1 MSEADSAGGATA
13 SGGIDEEEG
22 GDTFSG
28 RLGLIFATIGAAIG
42 TGNIWRFP
50 RMVGANGGGSF
61 LVPWLIFLFVWSV
74 PLIIAEFA
82 IGKRSRVGTVG
93 SFRIF
98 AGRRFAWMGLWTAWI
113 STAIGFYYAVV
124 TGWCLNYF
132 RLAVSGGLNSS
143 VDTTEVWN
151 NFLANPGLVIFFQF
165 LAVII
170 TMAAIWKGAKAIEK
184 VNVTLMVSLFILLF
198 AALILALIMD
208 FEDGTLDGFVYMFT
222 IQPEYL
228 VKPETWING
237 LAQSAWSC
245 SAGMGMAIT
254 YSVYMRKDEDTTLN
268 AATMCLANNSISII
282 AGLTVMMAVFSVLA
296 DPLSAVSG
304 GSSAITFLVL
314 PEVFAQAPGGPIVQV
329 TMVAMFFLALSF
341 AALTSMISTVEL
353 CVRNF
358 VDHGIDRNVAVPA
371 TGAAIFLFGL
381 PSAALW
387 ILIDDSTGVAFPQ
400 FLEVQDHIWGYGLM
414 FSGLFIAY
422 SIWKYGWSR
431 YRVWQD
437 ENGLTGFNFRDYLD
451 HGVSSFRD
459 DFINTGDN
467 DWWIGK
473 WWDYIMYLGFP
484 LMFSVL
490 MISYFGDL
498 LFNVHEPWNPTNPHG
513 ISIIL
518 LFWGITAGI
527 FISLNRYVLVN
538 KMVRT
543 GGEGFPLWIIS
554 GDWRLEPRPLY
565 RNVPAGADA
574 AVEMLPG
581 GDDPFILHAG
591 DDLPPTFIDDDGKE
605 WQTSGPGGS
614 GGGSV
619 GGGSSAS
626 VIDAE
631 IA

>member
-1 MSEADSAGGATA
+1 MQ
-13 SGGIDEEEG
+13 SGGSDE
-22 GDTFSG
+22 FSG

-61 LVPWLIFLFVWSV
+61 LVPWVIFLFLWSV

-82 IGKRSRVGTVG
+82 LGKRSRTGTVG
-93 SFRIF
+93 TFRIF
-98 AGRRFAWMGLWTAWI
+98 AGKRFAWMGLWTAWI

-132 RLAVSGGLNSS
+132 QAAIRGGLSGD
-143 VDTTEVWN
+143 VDTVEVWN
-151 NFLANPGLVIFFQF
+151 SFLQAPEQVIFFQAI
-165 LAVII
+165 AVII
-170 TMAAIWKGAKAIEK
+170 TLLAIWNGAKAIEK
-184 VNVTLMVSLFILLF
+184 VNVFLMVSLFVLLF
-198 AALILALIMD
+198 AALFLAFVMD
-208 FEDGTLDGFVYMFT
+208 LDDGSLDGFVYMFS

-228 VKPETWING
+228 AQPETWING
-237 LAQSAWSC
+237 LSQSAWSC

-282 AGLTVMMAVFSVLA
+282 AGLTVMMAVFAVVD

-314 PEVFAQAPGGPIVQV
+314 PEVFAQAPGGPVVQLAMV
-329 TMVAMFFLALSF
+329 TMFFLALSF

-358 VDHGIDRNVAVPA
+358 VDHGIERPQAVGF
-371 TGAAIFLFGL
+371 TTIAIFLFGL
-381 PSAALW
+381 PSAMLW
-387 ILIDDSTGVAFPQ
+387 IRMDPGTGVAFPQ

-422 SIWKYGWSR
+422 SIWKYGWNR

-437 ENGLTGFNFRDYLD
+437 DNGVEGFDFREYLD

-484 LMFSVL
+484 LMFGVL
-490 MISYFGDL
+490 MLSYFGDL
-498 LFNVHEPWNPTNPHG
+498 LTNVHDPWNPSNPHG

-518 LFWGITAGI
+518 LFWGVTAGL
-527 FISLNRYVLVN
+527 FIGMNKYILVN
-538 KMVRT
+538 RVT
-543 GGEGFPLWIIS
+543 SVNGSLWPPNW
-554 GDWRLEPRPLY
+554 DLEPRPLY
-565 RNVPAGADA
+565 RNVPDGADA
-574 AVEMLPG
+574 PIDTLPG
-581 GDDPFILHAG
+581 GEDPYIVQVG
-591 DDLPPTFIDDDGKE
+591 DSLPPTFVDDYGDTRGH
-605 WQTSGPGGS
+605 SG
-614 GGGSV
+614 
-619 GGGSSAS
+619 AS
-626 VIDAE
+626 LEAE
-631 IA
+631 LA

>member
-1 MSEADSAGGATA
+1 MSEGG
-13 SGGIDEEEG
+13 SDE
-22 GDTFSG
+22 FSG

-61 LVPWLIFLFVWSV
+61 LVPWLIFLFLWSV

-82 IGKRSRVGTVG
+82 LGKRSRTGTVG
-93 SFRIF
+93 TFRIF
-98 AGRRFAWMGLWTAWI
+98 AGKRFAWMGLWTAWI

-132 RLAVSGGLNSS
+132 QTAIRGGLGSE
-143 VDTTEVWN
+143 VDTVEVWN
-151 NFLANPGLVIFFQF
+151 SFLQNPMEVVFFQA
-165 LAVII
+165 LAVAI
-170 TMAAIWKGAKAIEK
+170 TMLAIWKGAKAIEK
-184 VNVTLMVSLFILLF
+184 VNVGLMISLFVLLF
-198 AALILALIMD
+198 AALFLSFVMD
-208 FEDGTLDGFVYMFT
+208 LEDGSLDGFVYMFS

-228 VKPETWING
+228 MQPETWING
-237 LAQSAWSC
+237 LSQSAWSC

-282 AGLTVMMAVFSVLA
+282 AGLTVMMAVFAVVD
-296 DPLSAVSG
+296 DPLAAVSG

-314 PEVFAQAPGGPIVQV
+314 PEVFAQAPGGPIVQLAMV
-329 TMVAMFFLALSF
+329 TMFFLALSF

-358 VDHGIDRNVAVPA
+358 VDHGISRPKAVGF
-371 TGAAIFLFGL
+371 TSLAIFFFGL
-381 PSAALW
+381 PSAMTW
-387 ILIDDSTGVAFPQ
+387 ILVDDSTGVAFPQ

-422 SIWKYGWSR
+422 SIWKYGWNR
-431 YRVWQD
+431 YRVWQE
-437 ENGLTGFNFRDYLD
+437 ENDITGFSLRDYLD
-451 HGVSSFRD
+451 NGVSSFRD

-490 MISYFGDL
+490 ILSYFVDML
-498 LFNVHEPWNPTNPHG
+498 VNVDNPWDPTNANG

-518 LFWGITAGI
+518 LFWGITASL
-527 FISLNRYVLVN
+527 FIGFNRFIIVNRIVPTTDEPWPLAVLFRN
-538 KMVRT
+538 FT
-543 GGEGFPLWIIS
+543 
-554 GDWRLEPRPLY
+554 LEPRPLY
-565 RNVPAGADA
+565 RNVPEGAD
-574 AVEMLPG
+574 VPIDTLPG
-581 GDDPFILHAG
+581 GEDPFIVEVGENLPETFV
-591 DDLPPTFIDDDGKE
+591 DDYGETR
-605 WQTSGPGGS
+605 THT
-614 GGGSV
+614 
-619 GGGSSAS
+619 GSS
-626 VIDAE
+626 IEAE
-631 IA
+631 LA

>member
-1 MSEADSAGGATA
+1 MEAKGETGS
-13 SGGIDEEEG
+13 DE
-22 GDTFSG
+22 FSG

-61 LVPWLIFLFVWSV
+61 LVPWLIFLFLWSV

-82 IGKRSRVGTVG
+82 LGKRSRTGTVG
-93 SFRIF
+93 TFRIF
-98 AGRRFAWMGLWTAWI
+98 AGNRFAWMGLWTAWI

-124 TGWCLNYF
+124 TGWCINYF
-132 RLAVSGGLNSS
+132 QTAIRGGLGSE
-143 VDTTEVWN
+143 VDTVQVWN
-151 NFLANPGLVIFFQF
+151 DFLQDPSQVIFFQT
-165 LAVII
+165 LSVLI

-198 AALILALIMD
+198 AALFLSFVMD
-208 FEDGTLDGFVYMFT
+208 LDDGTLDGFIYMFS

-228 VKPETWING
+228 TQPETWING
-237 LAQSAWSC
+237 LSQSAWSC

-282 AGLTVMMAVFSVLA
+282 AGLTVMMAVFSVSD
-296 DPLSAVSG
+296 DPLGAVSG

-314 PEVFAQAPGGPIVQV
+314 PEVFAQAPGGPVVQLLMV
-329 TMVAMFFLALSF
+329 TMFFLALSF

-358 VDHGIDRNVAVPA
+358 VDHGIERKKAVGF
-371 TGAAIFLFGL
+371 TTLAIFLFGL

-387 ILIDDSTGVAFPQ
+387 ILVDPDTGVAFPQ

-422 SIWKYGWSR
+422 SIWKYGWNR

-437 ENGLTGFNFRDYLD
+437 ENDITGFSFRDYLD
-451 HGVSSFRD
+451 NGVSSFRD

-484 LMFSVL
+484 IMFSVL
-490 MISYFGDL
+490 ILSYFSDL
-498 LFNVHEPWNPTNPHG
+498 ILNVNNPWDPTNADG
-513 ISIIL
+513 ITIIL
-518 LFWGITAGI
+518 LFWGITAGLFVSMNKYI
-527 FISLNRYVLVN
+527 LVN
-538 KMVRT
+538 RVLSMNGT
-543 GGEGFPLWIIS
+543 IWPPSW
-554 GDWRLEPRPLY
+554 DLEPRPLY
-565 RNVPAGADA
+565 RNVPVGAEVSIDT
-574 AVEMLPG
+574 LPG
-581 GDDPFILHAG
+581 GEDPFIVEVGESLPETFVNEYGETQTHTLHQ
-591 DDLPPTFIDDDGKE
+591 LP
-605 WQTSGPGGS
+605 W
-614 GGGSV
+614 
-619 GGGSSAS
+619 SSQS
-626 VIDAE
+626 
-631 IA
+631 

>member
-1 MSEADSAGGATA
+1 MEAKGETGS
-13 SGGIDEEEG
+13 DE
-22 GDTFSG
+22 FSG

-61 LVPWLIFLFVWSV
+61 LVPWLIFLFLWSV

-82 IGKRSRVGTVG
+82 LGKRSRTGTVG
-93 SFRIF
+93 TFRIF
-98 AGRRFAWMGLWTAWI
+98 AGNRFAWMGLWTAWI

-124 TGWCLNYF
+124 TGWCINYF
-132 RLAVSGGLNSS
+132 QTAIRGGLGSE
-143 VDTTEVWN
+143 VDTVQVWN
-151 NFLANPGLVIFFQF
+151 DFLQDPSQVIFFQT
-165 LAVII
+165 LSVLI

-198 AALILALIMD
+198 AALFLSFVMD
-208 FEDGTLDGFVYMFT
+208 LDDGTLDGFIYMFS

-228 VKPETWING
+228 TQPETWING
-237 LAQSAWSC
+237 LSQSAWSC

-282 AGLTVMMAVFSVLA
+282 AGLTVMMAVFSVSD
-296 DPLSAVSG
+296 DPLGAVSG

-314 PEVFAQAPGGPIVQV
+314 PEVFAQAPGGPVVQLLMV
-329 TMVAMFFLALSF
+329 TMFFLALSF

-358 VDHGIDRNVAVPA
+358 VDHGIERKKAVGF
-371 TGAAIFLFGL
+371 TTLAIFLFGL

-387 ILIDDSTGVAFPQ
+387 ILVDPDTGVAFPQ

-422 SIWKYGWSR
+422 SIWKYGWNR

-437 ENGLTGFNFRDYLD
+437 ENDITGFSFRDYLD
-451 HGVSSFRD
+451 NGVSSFRD

-484 LMFSVL
+484 IMFGVL
-490 MISYFGDL
+490 ILSYFSDL
-498 LFNVHEPWNPTNPHG
+498 ILNVNNPWDPTNADG
-513 ISIIL
+513 ITIIL
-518 LFWGITAGI
+518 LFWGITAGLFVSMNKYI
-527 FISLNRYVLVN
+527 LVN
-538 KMVRT
+538 RVLSMNGT
-543 GGEGFPLWIIS
+543 IWPPSW
-554 GDWRLEPRPLY
+554 DLEPRPLY
-565 RNVPAGADA
+565 RNVPVGAEVSIDT
-574 AVEMLPG
+574 LPG
-581 GDDPFILHAG
+581 GEDPFIVEVGESLPETFVNEYGETQTHTLHQ
-591 DDLPPTFIDDDGKE
+591 LP
-605 WQTSGPGGS
+605 W
-614 GGGSV
+614 
-619 GGGSSAS
+619 SSQS
-626 VIDAE
+626 
-631 IA
+631 

>member
-1 MSEADSAGGATA
+1 MNSS
-13 SGGIDEEEG
+13 SDE
-22 GDTFSG
+22 FSG

-61 LVPWLIFLFVWSV
+61 LVPWLIFLFLWSI
-74 PLIIAEFA
+74 PLVVAEFA
-82 IGKRSRVGTVG
+82 LGKRSRTGTVG
-93 SFRIF
+93 TFRIF
-98 AGRRFAWMGLWTAWI
+98 NGPKFAWMGLWTAWI

-124 TGWCLNYF
+124 TGWCINYF
-132 RLAVSGGLNSS
+132 QSAVRGGLGSD

-151 NFLANPGLVIFFQF
+151 TFLQDPSQVIMFQA
-165 LAVII
+165 LAVLI

-184 VNVTLMVSLFILLF
+184 VNVILMVSLFILLF
-198 AALILALIMD
+198 SALFLAFVMD
-208 FEDGTLDGFVYMFT
+208 MNDGSLDGFVYMFS

-228 VKPETWING
+228 LEPETWING
-237 LAQSAWSC
+237 LSQSAWSC

-282 AGLTVMMAVFSVLA
+282 AGLTVMMAVFSVVD

-314 PEVFAQAPGGPIVQV
+314 PEVFAQAPGGPVVQLA
-329 TMVAMFFLALSF
+329 MVAMFFLALSF

-358 VDHGIDRNVAVPA
+358 VDHGVNREKAVGL
-371 TGAAIFLFGL
+371 TSVAIFLFGI
-381 PSAALW
+381 PSAATW
-387 ILIDDSTGVAFPQ
+387 ILVDESTGVAFPQ

-422 SIWKYGWSR
+422 AIWKYGWSR
-431 YRVWQD
+431 YKVWKT
-437 ENGLTGFNFRDYLD
+437 ENDVEGFSMRDYLD

-484 LMFSVL
+484 IMFVILMGTFFVDML
-490 MISYFGDL
+490 ATVED
-498 LFNVHEPWNPTNPHG
+498 PWNPTNPKG
-513 ISIIL
+513 ITIIL
-518 LFWGITAGI
+518 IFWGITAFL
-527 FISLNRYVLVN
+527 FISMNRFMLVN
-538 KMVRT
+538 RVVPT
-543 GGEGFPLWIIS
+543 GKSGFPMCLLS
-554 GDWRLEPRPLY
+554 GEYVLEPRPLF
-565 RNVPAGADA
+565 RNVPEGAD
-574 AVEMLPG
+574 VPIDTLPG
-581 GDDPFILHAG
+581 GQDPFIVKVG
-591 DDLPPTFIDDDGKE
+591 DPLPELENQPFVV
-605 WQTSGPGGS
+605 S
-614 GGGSV
+614 GGSV
-619 GGGSSAS
+619 M
-626 VIDAE
+626 DAE
-631 IA
+631 IV

>member
-1 MSEADSAGGATA
+1 MQAKDEAGS
-13 SGGIDEEEG
+13 DE
-22 GDTFSG
+22 FSG

-61 LVPWLIFLFVWSV
+61 LVPWLIFLFLWSV

-82 IGKRSRVGTVG
+82 LGKRSRTGTVG
-93 SFRIF
+93 TFRIF
-98 AGRRFAWMGLWTAWI
+98 AGNRFAWMGLWTAWI

-124 TGWCLNYF
+124 TGWCINYF
-132 RLAVSGGLNSS
+132 QTAIRGGLGSE
-143 VDTTEVWN
+143 VDTVQVWN
-151 NFLANPGLVIFFQF
+151 DFLQDPSQVIFFQT
-165 LAVII
+165 LSVLI

-198 AALILALIMD
+198 AALFLSFVMD
-208 FEDGTLDGFVYMFT
+208 LDDGTLDGFVYMFS

-228 VKPETWING
+228 TQPETWING
-237 LAQSAWSC
+237 LSQSAWSC

-282 AGLTVMMAVFSVLA
+282 AGLTVMMAVFSVSD
-296 DPLSAVSG
+296 DPLGAVSG

-314 PEVFAQAPGGPIVQV
+314 PEVFAQAPGGPVVQLLMV
-329 TMVAMFFLALSF
+329 TMFFLALSF

-358 VDHGIDRNVAVPA
+358 VDHGIERQKAVGF
-371 TGAAIFLFGL
+371 TTLAIFLFGL

-387 ILIDDSTGVAFPQ
+387 ILVDPETGVAFPQ

-422 SIWKYGWSR
+422 SIWKYGWNR

-437 ENGLTGFNFRDYLD
+437 ENDVTGFSLRDYLD
-451 HGVSSFRD
+451 NGVSSFRD

-484 LMFSVL
+484 IMFGVL
-490 MISYFGDL
+490 ILSYFSDL
-498 LFNVHEPWNPTNPHG
+498 ILNVSNPWDPTNADG
-513 ISIIL
+513 ITIIL
-518 LFWGITAGI
+518 LFWGVTAGL
-527 FISLNRYVLVN
+527 FISMNKYILVN
-538 KMVRT
+538 RVLSMNGT
-543 GGEGFPLWIIS
+543 IWPPSW
-554 GDWRLEPRPLY
+554 DLEPRPLY
-565 RNVPAGADA
+565 RNVPVGAEVSIDT
-574 AVEMLPG
+574 LPG
-581 GDDPFILHAG
+581 GEDPFIIEVGESLPETFVNEYGETQTHTLHA
-591 DDLPPTFIDDDGKE
+591 
-605 WQTSGPGGS
+605 QS
-614 GGGSV
+614 
-619 GGGSSAS
+619 
-626 VIDAE
+626 
-631 IA
+631 